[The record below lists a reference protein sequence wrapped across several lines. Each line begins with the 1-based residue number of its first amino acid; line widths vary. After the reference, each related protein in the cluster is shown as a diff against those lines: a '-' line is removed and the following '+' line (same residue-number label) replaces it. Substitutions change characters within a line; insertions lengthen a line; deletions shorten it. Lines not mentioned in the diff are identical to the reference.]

1 MTQGQRERSL
11 WELTVRE
18 MLARTAS
25 ADPTPGGGSVAA
37 LSGSL
42 GLGLVIMALEV
53 SARHRDAEDGLAELL
68 ERARGLLR
76 RMDVHPD
83 ADVRAFGVYMAALAR
98 PKTDPERPGALRS
111 AALAAT
117 QAPLA
122 TARDLLSGLELA
134 ARAADL
140 SQRQVVSDVGAGVG
154 LLGGALHGALLTV
167 DINLAALPEAER
179 TAAREERG
187 ELART
192 GEGLARRVLE
202 RVSERL
208 SGGSEGQSG

>member
-1 MTQGQRERSL
+1 MTDPQRERSL

-18 MLARTAS
+18 VLERTAS

-53 SARHRDAEDGLAELL
+53 SARHRDAEGGLAGLL
-68 ERARGLLR
+68 EEARALLGQ
-76 RMDVHPD
+76 MDIHPD
-83 ADVRAFGVYMAALAR
+83 ADVRAFGGYIAALAR
-98 PKTDPERPGALRS
+98 PKSDPGRAAALGS
-111 AALAAT
+111 AATAAT
-117 QAPLA
+117 RAPLE
-122 TARDLLSGLELA
+122 TARDLLAGLELA
-134 ARAADL
+134 AQAADL
-140 SQRQVVSDVGAGVG
+140 SQRQVVSDVGAGAG

-192 GEGLARRVLE
+192 GEGLTRRVLE

-208 SGGSEGQSG
+208 ADGTGGQSG